1 VQSEQ
6 SRYGYVIGTRGTR
19 TGVSLSTY
27 GGTKCHP
34 LDHVEGTGLGDTLV
48 PASLYEDQLNRRL
61 HRLQIQLPANSL
73 LVFPTNCLRLQPT
86 ILLGSDVATTN
97 EFTAGWRVV
106 SAPGPVHFSTT
117 NAPDP
122 LVTFADRGTNELEV
136 TVTANAQQVSA
147 RVAVFLAPDVATAMV
162 SLPPGA
168 DTYVRDGTFGND
180 NYGGDVTL
188 QLKKNT
194 VTNFNRRAFL
204 RFNLSSASFT
214 NFDRAFLELRS
225 PAPPAP
231 GTAPTLQL
239 HFVTN
244 DVWQEAATTWNTQ
257 PALGQTLAS
266 WPMSTTG
273 LDRMEVTSLTRT
285 EAAGDGLL
293 SLGLLIANPFSDT
306 VYSFH
311 SREASPAV
319 GPQLVLESTN
329 AALSY
334 ASWIA
339 GYTNLPPSALAPGNN
354 LDGDRLNNAEEYL
367 FACDPTQAD
376 DAGALSITPVV
387 GGVLL
392 AFPLRKHLPAT
403 TYFVIENAA
412 SLPATSWL
420 PVPGVTFSNGADLG
434 AARAMT
440 AFVPLNS
447 GAQCFFR
454 LRIVLGP

>member
-1 VQSEQ
+1 
-6 SRYGYVIGTRGTR
+6 
-19 TGVSLSTY
+19 
-27 GGTKCHP
+27 
-34 LDHVEGTGLGDTLV
+34 
-48 PASLYEDQLNRRL
+48 
-61 HRLQIQLPANSL
+61 
-73 LVFPTNCLRLQPT
+73 
-86 ILLGSDVATTN
+86 
-97 EFTAGWRVV
+97 
-106 SAPGPVHFSTT
+106 
-117 NAPDP
+117 
-122 LVTFADRGTNELEV
+122 
-136 TVTANAQQVSA
+136 
-147 RVAVFLAPDVATAMV
+147 
-162 SLPPGA
+162 
-168 DTYVRDGTFGND
+168 
-180 NYGGDVTL
+180 
-188 QLKKNT
+188 
-194 VTNFNRRAFL
+194 
-204 RFNLSSASFT
+204 
-214 NFDRAFLELRS
+214 
-225 PAPPAP
+225 
-231 GTAPTLQL
+231 
-239 HFVTN
+239 VTN